1 MDKYLRP
8 ERFDVNPNSP
18 SASKDWLHW
27 KRTLNSFLSS
37 LTISDVAEKKL
48 DVLINLVSATVYEY
62 IASET
67 TYDDAIKLES
77 LYVKLKNEVFARHQL
92 ATRKQN
98 AGESIDEFLQALQ
111 QLAKDCNF
119 KAVTSKS
126 IAKKLYEM
134 HLLRDLALT

>member
-48 DVLINLVSATVYEY
+48 GVLINLVSATVYEY
-62 IASET
+62 IASAT
-67 TYDDAIKLES
+67 TYDDAIKKLES

-119 KAVTSKS
+119 KAVTSE
-126 IAKKLYEM
+126 IYREEAI
-134 HLLRDLALT
+134 RDAFITGFS

>member
-67 TYDDAIKLES
+67 TYDDAIKKLES

-119 KAVTSKS
+119 KAVTSE
-126 IAKKLYEM
+126 IYREEAI
-134 HLLRDLALT
+134 RDAFITGFS